1 MKKLMTLIC
10 GMLLSASA
18 LFASDVY
25 INPGHGDWSATD
37 RPLAT
42 VRHAVYDT
50 LGFFESNTNLWKGL
64 YLREQLE
71 AAGLTVTMSR
81 TDCGVGRNKDLDVI
95 AAEAE
100 ACGASYFISIHSNAN
115 QEPGLTNWPSFF
127 YHSGEGGIRGQS
139 DVMSQEANTAW
150 LEIWTTDVNATDKL
164 EYCTYT
170 SYITGD
176 LRPDDGYYGV
186 LWTAVPGYMAEAY
199 FHTYR
204 PSRHRCL
211 NPDRCCVEGYLYG
224 KAIKSWFDKPAS
236 TTGMIYGIVCDAQND
251 ATPDLYLPT
260 QPGWQAKTPLE
271 GVRVQLRTTTG
282 ELVTGIDCYPYVA
295 RHLTDQ
301 AYYTTDD
308 NYNGVFVFKDVA
320 PGNYK
325 MDFLKY
331 GYNDT
336 TINITVTANQ
346 VACRVVPMNPGT
358 STGVFPGAEPGEMH
372 YELNGGTL
380 ADSLPLIVTTEI
392 VLPTPVKEGQYFL
405 GWYWTAD
412 FSGERETK
420 LVPGSE
426 GTLYAR
432 WGDYPLARNAY
443 ASSVEMEMI
452 IDGTATISYFLNDE
466 ATGVEMLVM
475 SGETVVKTFTF
486 TEPTLFEKGIHLTEV
501 DLSDLAPGEY
511 TWALRVSGG
520 NLPEPLKCSDRTPAL
535 NFYWS
540 EGMAINNRSESPY
553 FGQIYVTESW
563 GGKTTNDGKRSVQ
576 GLYILNPDLT
586 PNGDVIPGACGG
598 SDIPWIDAND
608 ADGNGFFKAI
618 HGPMRVSIDADDYV
632 YVNDDGRW
640 GTQQSSA
647 LYRMDPADPS
657 ADWVSMLD
665 LNYREGNSAGNTK
678 IFTRINCSAF
688 TGSGDEKEMY
698 IVDWSDDIVKF
709 PVGNATNLHTGRTVW
724 RNLPSG
730 EFSQIPNRTLIP
742 EPLHGGFWMFNFN
755 GGNNAKPA
763 VCHFNAS
770 KTCDLKLFGGTDGIT
785 DNANG
790 GGAINCAGDRLAFCD
805 GSALRVYAIAYEGTV
820 PTLTLL
826 YRIAGISASSSLAF
840 DVADNLYCASSATQY
855 LEVFALPREEASCT
869 TKAAAPIVVEAESAI
884 SIISA
889 DAPKVEKIFENNTI
903 YIIRDGVTYTVQG
916 LEVK

>member
-1 MKKLMTLIC
+1 MKRIFS
-10 GMLLSASA
+10 LLCAAIFSASA

-50 LGFFESNTNLWKGL
+50 LGFFESNTNLWKAL
-64 YLREQLE
+64 YLRDQLE

-81 TDCGVGRNKDLDVI
+81 TDNGVGRNKDLDVI

-100 ACGASYFISIHSNAN
+100 ACGATYFISIHSNAN
-115 QEPGLTNWPSFF
+115 TEPGLTNWPSFF
-127 YHSGEGGIRGQS
+127 YHSGEGGVRGQS
-139 DVMSQEANTAW
+139 DVMSQEANNAW

-164 EYCTYT
+164 EYCTYP

-211 NPDRCCVEGYLYG
+211 NPDRCCVEGYLYA
-224 KAIKSWFDKPAS
+224 KAIKSWFSKPAS
-236 TTGMIYGIVCDAQND
+236 TTGMIYGIVCDAEND

-271 GVRVQLRTTTG
+271 GVKVQLRTTTG
-282 ELVTGIDCYPYVA
+282 ELITDIDCYPYVD
-295 RHLTDQ
+295 RHLEHQ

-308 NYNGVFVFKDVA
+308 NYNGVFVFKDLA

-331 GYNDT
+331 GYRDT
-336 TINITVTANQ
+336 TITISVQANQ
-346 VACRVVPMNPGT
+346 VACRVVQMTPGT

-372 YELNGGTL
+372 YELGGGTL
-380 ADSLPLIVTTEI
+380 QEPLPTIVTVELP
-392 VLPTPVKEGQYFL
+392 LPTPVLEGKYFL
-405 GWYWTAD
+405 GWYWSAD
-412 FSGERETK
+412 FSGDKVTR
-420 LVPGSE
+420 LIPGDE

-443 ASSVEMEMI
+443 ASQLAL
-452 IDGTATISYFLNDE
+452 DGFADGVASIRYFLNDE
-466 ATGVEMLVM
+466 ATGLEFVLMRDSAAVQTFAFADNAMLQQGAHTAQITI
-475 SGETVVKTFTF
+475 GE
-486 TEPTLFEKGIHLTEV
+486 
-501 DLSDLAPGEY
+501 LAPGNY
-511 TWALRVSGG
+511 TWALKAYGG
-520 NLPEPLKCSDRTPAL
+520 NLDEPLKITDRTPDL

-540 EGMAINNRSESPY
+540 EGMAINNRPESPY
-553 FGQIYVTESW
+553 FGQMYVTESW
-563 GGKTTNDGKRSVQ
+563 GGKTTNAGKLSEQ
-576 GLYILNPDLT
+576 GLHIFGADLAKQ
-586 PNGDVIPGACGG
+586 GSVIAGTCGG
-598 SDIPWIDAND
+598 TAIPWIDASD

-618 HGPMRVSIDADDYV
+618 HGPMRVSIDEDDYV
-632 YVNDDGRW
+632 YINDDGRW

-647 LYRMDPADPS
+647 LYRIDPANPS
-657 ADWVSMLD
+657 ADWASMLD
-665 LNYREGNSAGNTK
+665 LRYREGNSAGNSK

-688 TGSGDEKEMY
+688 VGSGDAKKMY
-698 IVDWSDDIVKF
+698 IVDWSDDIVEF
-709 PVGNATNLHTGRTVW
+709 ASGTETNIRSGRTIW

-730 EFSQIPNRTLIP
+730 EFSQIPNRTLIY

-763 VCHFNAS
+763 VCHFNAA
-770 KTCDLKLFGGTDGIT
+770 KTCDFKLFGGSDGIT

-790 GGAINCAGDRLAFCD
+790 GGAINPAGTLLAFCD
-805 GSALRVYAIAYEGTV
+805 GSTLRVYSIAYDGTV
-820 PTLTLL
+820 PSLTLL
-826 YRIAGISASSSLAF
+826 YRIPGIRATSSLAF
-840 DVADNLYCASSATQY
+840 DVADNLYCAASSTQY
-855 LEVFALPREEASCT
+855 LEAFALPRENPAYT
-869 TKAAAPIVVEAESAI
+869 TTATAAIVVEAESAVSVI
-884 SIISA
+884 EA
-889 DAPKVEKIFENNTI
+889 DQPTVEKIFRDGAI
-903 YIIRDGVTYTVQG
+903 FIIRDGKTYDVLG
-916 LEVK
+916 RKAE